1 MGCKHQLRQLLV
13 VRTAFEKIKRGLVRL
28 VFALGEKESGTVK
41 KKKKKKVRLSQLE
54 TAPYSIPA
62 GLPKH
67 STSPLNSQ
75 LPSPYFRLYT
85 LFSPSLSRIL

>member
-13 VRTAFEKIKRGLVRL
+13 VRTVFKEIKRGLVRL
-28 VFALGEKESGTVK
+28 VFALGEKESGSVK
-41 KKKKKKVRLSQLE
+41 KKKKVYLSQLD

-85 LFSPSLSRIL
+85 LFSPFLSRIL

>member
-13 VRTAFEKIKRGLVRL
+13 VRTAFEEIKSGLVRL
-28 VFALGEKESGTVK
+28 VFALGEKESGSVK
-41 KKKKKKVRLSQLE
+41 KQTKKVHLSQLE

-62 GLPKH
+62 GLPIH
-67 STSPLNSQ
+67 STSPFNSQ